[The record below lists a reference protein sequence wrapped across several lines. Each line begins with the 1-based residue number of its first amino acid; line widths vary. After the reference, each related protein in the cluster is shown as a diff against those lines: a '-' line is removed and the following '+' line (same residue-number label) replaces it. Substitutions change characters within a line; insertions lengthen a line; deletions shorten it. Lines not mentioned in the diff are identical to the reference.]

1 MKRSAVCL
9 LVLFVVALFVPNST
23 YSEKIQT
30 ESVYI
35 TAAHV
40 NLDADGKGTIFIYG
54 SNLGDNPEVMLDET
68 QLTVLNST
76 NASIEAEVEDI
87 LPGTYRLAVAS
98 LGFDSSDPSTISTL
112 DVTIVDAYVVSV
124 ATDGSTEGDATIAAV
139 APEGS
144 IQPAAPG
151 GGGGN
156 KSPKGDITAVI
167 AGAGLAGGATEGDAT
182 LSLDTGYTDGRYVQT
197 GNESD
202 PTVPASVKDGVDWT
216 EVTGIPAGF
225 ADGVDDDSGGGDIT
239 SVTAGTGLIGGGESG
254 DVTISLGTVGIAN
267 GGTGITTAPS
277 APGQYLHSTGPG
289 VWSVG
294 NIQASDV
301 PPIALAGDVT
311 GQTTNTLVTG
321 LRGRSVSSLL
331 PTSGDVLSFDAAAQE
346 WVPAA
351 PAIPTIADGSVTNA
365 MLTNDSIDVVAGTGL
380 TGGGTVSLGG
390 SVTLGLAASPSDARF
405 KTNVSQLSH
414 VLEDVEKIRGVS
426 FEWNEVYASLT
437 GDSTGGREI
446 GVIAQEIEAVYPELV
461 TTSGDENYKSV
472 NYTKLTAVLIEA
484 VKELKAEKDAQQIQI
499 VKQQEE
505 IADLRARLA
514 RLEALVAGR
523 SSFAALPE

>member
-151 GGGGN
+151 GGGGY

-202 PTVPASVKDGVDWT
+202 PTVPASEKDGVDWT
-216 EVTGIPAGF
+216 EVTGIPAGC

-254 DVTISLGTVGIAN
+254 DRGF
-267 GGTGITTAPS
+267 
-277 APGQYLHSTGPG
+277 
-289 VWSVG
+289 
-294 NIQASDV
+294 
-301 PPIALAGDVT
+301 AGSCH
-311 GQTTNTLVTG
+311 
-321 LRGRSVSSLL
+321 RAW
-331 PTSGDVLSFDAAAQE
+331 SGDL
-346 WVPAA
+346 
-351 PAIPTIADGSVTNA
+351 
-365 MLTNDSIDVVAGTGL
+365 
-380 TGGGTVSLGG
+380 
-390 SVTLGLAASPSDARF
+390 
-405 KTNVSQLSH
+405 
-414 VLEDVEKIRGVS
+414 
-426 FEWNEVYASLT
+426 
-437 GDSTGGREI
+437 
-446 GVIAQEIEAVYPELV
+446 
-461 TTSGDENYKSV
+461 
-472 NYTKLTAVLIEA
+472 
-484 VKELKAEKDAQQIQI
+484 
-499 VKQQEE
+499 
-505 IADLRARLA
+505 
-514 RLEALVAGR
+514 
-523 SSFAALPE
+523 